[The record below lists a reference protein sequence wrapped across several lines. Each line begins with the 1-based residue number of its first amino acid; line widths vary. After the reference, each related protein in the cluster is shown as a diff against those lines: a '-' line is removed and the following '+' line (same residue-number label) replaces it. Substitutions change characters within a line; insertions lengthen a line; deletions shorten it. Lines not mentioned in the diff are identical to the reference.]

1 MNNFV
6 NGFVSSLAATFVGFV
21 LIRWAWPNFKD
32 KCLYSG
38 IRVDGSWDI
47 TAEREGKQMKEGRL
61 ELKQVGRS
69 ITGTSV
75 RSKTREGKKSERRFT
90 YRGVIQGNQV
100 TLLFE
105 DAKGVGFDSGTY
117 VFTVQ
122 NDAKTMLGMA
132 TFHGRKE
139 NRIISESRTL
149 TKTIT

>member
-1 MNNFV
+1 
-6 NGFVSSLAATFVGFV
+6 
-21 LIRWAWPNFKD
+21 
-32 KCLYSG
+32 
-38 IRVDGSWDI
+38 
-47 TAEREGKQMKEGRL
+47 MKEGRL